1 MKILAIGDI
10 IGSPGRTYLKENL
23 ASIKQKYQIDF
34 TIANGE
40 NTAGGVGIDLR
51 CATELFDAGANV
63 ITLGNHT
70 WRKKDVIK
78 ILDDPRVVRPIN
90 YLEGTKGEGCRIIN
104 FNNKKIAP
112 RHQAP
117 LQERPRALCQ
127 LRRDAHLQPRPTGK
141 PRLHLHHRDRHRKTL
156 RRRRTAYRRLLL
168 PLPRSRTRV

>member
-23 ASIKQKYQIDF
+23 AKIKSQYEIDF
-34 TIANGE
+34 IIANGE

-70 WRKKDVIK
+70 WRKKDVVK

-90 YLEGTKGEGCRIIN
+90 YLEGTKGEGCRIVSASG
-104 FNNKKIAP
+104 KKIAVLNAVGRTNMNP
-112 RHQAP
+112 AGNP
-117 LQERPRALCQ
+117 FVALSKKVDEIRENVDIIIVD
-127 LRRDAHLQPRPTGK
+127 L
-141 PRLHLHHRDRHRKTL
+141 
-156 RRRRTAYRRLLL
+156 
-168 PLPRSRTRV
+168 